1 MAFQFSV
8 FYMKMLKLLATI
20 TLMFFLN
27 SLFMMNVQI
36 KELEFN

>member
-8 FYMKMLKLLATI
+8 FYMKMLQLLATI
-20 TLMFFLN
+20 TLKFFLN